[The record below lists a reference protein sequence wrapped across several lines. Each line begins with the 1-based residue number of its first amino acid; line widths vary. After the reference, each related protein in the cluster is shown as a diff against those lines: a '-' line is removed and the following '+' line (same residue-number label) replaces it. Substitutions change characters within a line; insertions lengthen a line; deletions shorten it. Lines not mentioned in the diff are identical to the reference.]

1 MNSHSIDPNG
11 YHCNPK
17 LSLPFIVIAS
27 QKHFIGLSNM
37 GIYADSEL
45 QHWFVAE
52 YLNYSFQ
59 KLDMG
64 KSCIRFKKFDQ
75 IPSDLIAEF
84 AKKILVKQC
93 INRYETLINKS
104 K

>member
-1 MNSHSIDPNG
+1 MNPNSIDQYG

-17 LSLPFIVIAS
+17 LSLPFIAIAF
-27 QKHFIGLSNM
+27 QKHFIALYHM
-37 GIYADSEL
+37 GIYADPEL

-52 YLNYSFQ
+52 YPNYSFQ

-84 AKKILVKQC
+84 AKKIIVKQC